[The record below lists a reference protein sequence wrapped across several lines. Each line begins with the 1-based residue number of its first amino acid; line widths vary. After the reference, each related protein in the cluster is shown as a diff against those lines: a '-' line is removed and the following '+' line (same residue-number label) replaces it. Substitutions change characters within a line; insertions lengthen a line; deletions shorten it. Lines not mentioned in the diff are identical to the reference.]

1 MTSFVG
7 ASLTETYTAAQLTAG
22 ATAGKVPKLGDI
34 YVDYTGKRYKF
45 VINNT
50 AAGAVAAVAGN
61 FAYYYAP
68 GGVSAGSTTTVTSDL
83 SDSAGVG
90 AGMWMAAP
98 GNGEYGWIQTW
109 GVATLTTALTA
120 GADGNAMT
128 PVGSTDGTLDVSAAV
143 TDHICAIAVDA
154 SAKIVLITC
163 P

>member
-7 ASLTETYTAAQLTAG
+7 ARLTDTYTAAQLTG
-22 ATAGKVPKLGDI
+22 AEAGKAPKLGDI

-45 VINNT
+45 VKYNN
-50 AAGAVAAVAGN
+50 GQAVAAVAGN
-61 FAYYYAP
+61 FCYYHAAS
-68 GGVSAGSTTTVTSDL
+68 GASAGENTEVTMDL

-90 AGMWMAAP
+90 AGVLQAII
-98 GNGEYGWIQTW
+98 GDGEYGWIQTG

-120 GADGNAMT
+120 GADGNALT
-128 PVGSTDGTLDVSAAV
+128 AVGATDGTIDVSALV

-154 SAKIVLITC
+154 SAKIVFVTC